1 MAVEEE
7 YHKRGTR
14 GGAANKKRVWW
25 ELQEDVI
32 DKVQQRFGFTP
43 PKLQWEQGSEVQLAA
58 LRAWKPGRHRAALG
72 GASQV
77 ASAYGPSHPGNP

>member
-32 DKVQQRFGFTP
+32 DEVEQRFGFTP
-43 PKLQWEQGSEVQLAA
+43 PKLQWEPGSAA
-58 LRAWKPGRHRAALG
+58 AG
-72 GASQV
+72 GASFR
-77 ASAYGPSHPGNP
+77 GPAGFTC

>member
-32 DKVQQRFGFTP
+32 YEVQQRFGFTP

-58 LRAWKPGRHRAALG
+58 LRGLEPGRH
-72 GASQV
+72 
-77 ASAYGPSHPGNP
+77 